1 MKGLRSVG
9 ILGTGSYTP
18 ERVLSNFDLEKMV
31 DTSDEWIV
39 TRTGI
44 RERRISAPDQASS
57 DLAYEAAKK
66 ALAKANVS
74 PEQLEMII
82 VATVTPDMHF
92 PSTACLLQ
100 DKLGAGKAAAMDVS
114 AACTG
119 FLYGIATGA
128 QFIANGMY
136 KYVLVVGVETLSKIT
151 NYKDRNT
158 CVLFGDGAGAVV
170 LGPVKDGYGFQ
181 SFELGADGSGGQ
193 LLCLPA
199 GGSRIPA
206 SSESVANNL
215 HYISMAGGEVF
226 KFAVRVMNSAT
237 EAVLTKAGLDREAI
251 DLLVPHQANKRIIDS
266 AVQRFGL
273 SEEKVVI
280 NLDRYGNMSSASIPV
295 ALDEAVE
302 AGRVKEGDN
311 LVLVGFGGGLT
322 WGAALLKWS
331 TTPAEG
337 SDA

>member
-1 MKGLRSVG
+1 MTGLRSVG

-39 TRTGI
+39 SRTGI
-44 RERRISAPDQASS
+44 RERRICAPDQASS
-57 DLAYEAAKK
+57 DLAYEAAIKALKK
-66 ALAKANVS
+66 AKVS
-74 PEQLEMII
+74 PEQLDMII
-82 VATVTPDMHF
+82 VATVTPDMSF
-92 PSTACLLQ
+92 PSTACVLQ
-100 DKLGAGKAAAMDVS
+100 DRLGAKKAAAMDLA

-119 FLYGIATGA
+119 FLYGITTAS
-128 QFIANGMY
+128 QFIANGLY
-136 KYVLVVGVETLSKIT
+136 KYVLVIGVETLSKIT

-158 CVLFGDGAGAVV
+158 CVLFGDGAGAAV

-181 SFELGADGSGGQ
+181 SFELGSDGSGGP
-193 LLCLPA
+193 LLSLPA

-206 SSESVANNL
+206 SSESIEKDL
-215 HYISMAGGEVF
+215 HYIAMTGSEVF

-237 EAVLTKAGLDREAI
+237 EAVLAKAGLDRDAI

-273 SEEKVVI
+273 SEDKVAI
-280 NLDRYGNMSSASIPV
+280 NVDRYGNMSSASIPV

-302 AGRVKEGDN
+302 AGRVKEGDT

-337 SDA
+337 SEA

>member
-31 DTSDEWIV
+31 DTTDEWIV
-39 TRTGI
+39 SRTGI
-44 RERRISAPDQASS
+44 RERRICSTEQASS
-57 DLAYEAAKK
+57 DLAFEAAKR
-66 ALAKANVS
+66 ALANAKISA
-74 PEQLEMII
+74 EQLDMII
-82 VATVTPDMHF
+82 VATVTPDMSF
-92 PSTACLLQ
+92 PSTSCLIQ
-100 DKLGAGKAAAMDVS
+100 EKLGATKAAAMDLS

-119 FLYGIATGA
+119 FLYGVTTAT

-158 CVLFGDGAGAVV
+158 CVLFGDGSGAAI
-170 LGPVKDGYGFQ
+170 LGPVKDGFGFQ
-181 SFELGADGSGGQ
+181 SFELGADGSGGS
-193 LLCLPA
+193 LLCMPA

-206 SSESVANNL
+206 SIESVENNL
-215 HYISMAGGEVF
+215 HYLAMAGGEVF

-237 EAVLTKAGLDREAI
+237 EAVLSKAGLTRDEI

-295 ALDEAVE
+295 ALDEAIQ

-311 LVLVGFGGGLT
+311 IILVGFGGGLT
-322 WGAALLKWS
+322 WGAALLKWC

>member
-1 MKGLRSVG
+1 MDKKRSVG
-9 ILGTGSYTP
+9 ILATGSYTP

-31 DTSDEWIV
+31 ETTDEWIV
-39 TRTGI
+39 SRTGI
-44 RERRISAPDQASS
+44 RERRICSAEQASS

-66 ALAKANVS
+66 ALARANIS
-74 PEQLEMII
+74 AEQLDMII
-82 VATVTPDMHF
+82 VATVTPDMMF
-92 PSTACLLQ
+92 PSTACILQ
-100 DKLGAGKAAAMDVS
+100 NKLGAKRAAALDVS

-119 FLYGIATGA
+119 FLYGITTAA
-128 QFIANGMY
+128 QFISNGLY

-158 CVLFGDGAGAVV
+158 CVLFGDGAGAAVIGEV
-170 LGPVKDGYGFQ
+170 REGFGFQ
-181 SFELGADGSGGQ
+181 SFELGADGAGGE

-206 SSESVANNL
+206 SSETVANDL
-215 HYISMAGGEVF
+215 HYLSMAGGEVF

-237 EAVLTKAGLDREAI
+237 EAVLAKAGVERANI

-273 SEEKVVI
+273 SEDKVAI

-295 ALDEAVE
+295 ALDEAIA

-311 LVLVGFGGGLT
+311 VILVGFGGGLT
-322 WGAALLKWS
+322 WGATLLKWS

-337 SDA
+337 SGQ

>member
-1 MKGLRSVG
+1 MKGLRPVG

-39 TRTGI
+39 SRTGI
-44 RERRISAPDQASS
+44 RERRISAPEQASS
-57 DLAYEAAKK
+57 DLAFEAAKK

-74 PEQLEMII
+74 AEQLDMII
-82 VATVTPDMHF
+82 VATVTPDMSF

-100 DKLGAGKAAAMDVS
+100 DKLGAKKAGAMDLS

-119 FLYGIATGA
+119 FLYGITTAA
-128 QFIANGMY
+128 QFIANGLY
-136 KYVLVVGVETLSKIT
+136 KHVLVVGVETLSKIT

-158 CVLFGDGAGAVV
+158 CVLFGDGAGAAV
-170 LGPVKDGYGFQ
+170 LGPVKEGYGFQ

-206 SSESVANNL
+206 STESVANDL
-215 HYISMAGGEVF
+215 HYLSMAGGEVF

-237 EAVLTKAGLDREAI
+237 EAVLAKAGLERDEI

-273 SEEKVVI
+273 SEDKVVV

-295 ALDEAVE
+295 ALDEAVAE
-302 AGRVKEGDN
+302 GRVKEGDN
-311 LVLVGFGGGLT
+311 LVFVGFGGGLT

-337 SDA
+337 SNA